1 MVEITQERTLEDDL
15 RDLID
20 RKKTLVSQIK
30 RAENAKE
37 ELALNEKRMKEI
49 MKKLLE
55 V

>member
-20 RKKTLVSQIK
+20 RNKTLVAQIK
-30 RAENAKE
+30 RAKNAKE
-37 ELALNEKRMKEI
+37 ELDLNKERMQEI